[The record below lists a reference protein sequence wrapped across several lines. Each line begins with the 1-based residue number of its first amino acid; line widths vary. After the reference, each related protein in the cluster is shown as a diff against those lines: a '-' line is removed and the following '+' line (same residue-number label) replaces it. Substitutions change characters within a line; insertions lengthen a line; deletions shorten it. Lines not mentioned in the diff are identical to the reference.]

1 MGPLVGPGGTV
12 MSVAF
17 GIYVGCSS
25 CCIAVNK
32 DGKFEVVAN
41 AAGDRVTPAVVA
53 FHETEVVTGLAA
65 KQGMIRHGANTIQN
79 VLRVV
84 GTSEDESQGQP
95 SNASSSGGM
104 CRPNWEGGQARFSVQ
119 RGEKTVQ
126 VTADE
131 VITHL
136 FTLLKEIAMAH
147 TSEPELPVVISVP
160 AWSSEST
167 VAVVK
172 KAAKKASFT
181 VLATVSQPAA
191 AVLAYGLADDN
202 KQNGLAVVLHCG
214 GTTVVASV
222 VEIAG
227 GLLTLKESNT
237 SSSVAGDSLT
247 NVLVQHFAKDF
258 YTKYKG
264 DPLENRRSRRKLYSA
279 AENCKHV
286 LSTMNTAQVYVES
299 LWEGVDFSTT
309 LSRARFDGLAAGTM
323 AAFVQLAR
331 EVVQRCGL
339 TEAQI
344 NKVILTGGSA
354 KIPRLQQLVGDA
366 FPKADLLCSLPPD
379 EALAAG
385 ASTEAAL
392 LLGQQTQT
400 SVDSSLVPALATSVF
415 CMVLGSESNEC
426 VFSRGTPTHS
436 RQTLS
441 LPLSSPVPTSC
452 AVVIYEAEEL
462 MEEPPEEAVLAQVDV
477 TNLTPD
483 SKFLRLDF
491 HLKSDGSLHVVL
503 QESQAKI
510 NRTFIIESGRS

>member
-1 MGPLVGPGGTV
+1 MT
-12 MSVAF
+12 VAF

-53 FHETEVVTGLAA
+53 YHDMEVVTGLAA
-65 KQGMIRHGANTIQN
+65 KQGMIRHAANTIQN

-84 GTSEDESQGQP
+84 GTTEDENQGQP
-95 SNASSSGGM
+95 GGGSSSGGV
-104 CRPNWEGGQARFSVQ
+104 CRPNWEGGQARYSVQ
-119 RGEKTVQ
+119 RGDKTVQ
-126 VTADE
+126 ITADE
-131 VITHL
+131 VITHI
-136 FTLLKEIAMAH
+136 FSLLKEIAIAH
-147 TSEPELPVVISVP
+147 TSEPELPVVICVP

-172 KAAKKASFT
+172 KAAKKATFN
-181 VLATVSQPAA
+181 VQATVSQPAA

-202 KQNGLAVVLHCG
+202 KQNEYVVVLHCG
-214 GTTVVASV
+214 GTTVVASI

-227 GLLTLKESNT
+227 GLLTMKESIT

-247 NVLVQHFAKDF
+247 NVLVQHFAKEF

-264 DPLENRRSRRKLYSA
+264 DPLENRRSRRKLYNAS
-279 AENCKHV
+279 ENCKHV
-286 LSTMNTAQVYVES
+286 LSTMNTSQVYVES

-309 LSRARFDGLAAGTM
+309 LSRARFDGLVAGTL
-323 AAFVQLAR
+323 AAFLQLAR
-331 EVVQRCGL
+331 EAVQRSGL

-344 NKVILTGGSA
+344 SKVILSGGSA

-379 EALAAG
+379 EVLAAG
-385 ASTEAAL
+385 ASMEAAL
-392 LLGQQTQT
+392 LLGQPTHP
-400 SVDSSLVPALATSVF
+400 SVASSLVPALATSIF
-415 CMVLGSESNEC
+415 CKILGSESNEC

-441 LPLSSPVPTSC
+441 QALPTPAPATCTVM
-452 AVVIYEAEEL
+452 IYEAEEL
-462 MEEPPEEAVLAQVDV
+462 VEEPKEEAILAQIDV
-477 TNLTPD
+477 TNLTQD
-483 SKFLRLDF
+483 SKLLRLDF
-491 HLKSDGSLHVVL
+491 HLKSDGSLHIVL
-503 QESQAKI
+503 QETQAKI